1 MTDQYLMENCALN
14 TEFYRSLDNNIA
26 QFLQHSDNGKHP
38 EKDAS
43 LDIQAMAE
51 KLFRSGSITGTQS
64 NSVSH
69 EAIDLFEVALP
80 RLAGDCLRKFNM
92 KACRDRMDID
102 QNGIDDE
109 EAVKD
114 IDAFFEAENE

>member
-1 MTDQYLMENCALN
+1 MENCALN
-14 TEFYRSLDNNIA
+14 TEFYRSLDNSIA
-26 QFLQHSDNGKHP
+26 QFLQHIDNGKHP

-51 KLFRSGSITGTQS
+51 KLFRSGSITGTQG

-92 KACRDRMDID
+92 KECQDLLDIN
-102 QNGIDDE
+102 QNDIDDE
-109 EAVKD
+109 EAIEDV
-114 IDAFFEAENE
+114 DAFFEAENEQG